1 MLGSVQRRLE
11 RELVS
16 RHLCASCIDIFQKD
30 RCRGKPQPAQN
41 SGSGGGWEAGEA
53 GPEARLGR
61 DPWGGCSPFRSHT
74 QTFVNEIIVKD
85 QEAIPTTRTQA
96 ETTGTPRGR
105 TGAADLHTAVKTQ

>member
-85 QEAIPTTRTQA
+85 QEAIPTTWTQA

-105 TGAADLHTAVKTQ
+105 TGQQIFTRL